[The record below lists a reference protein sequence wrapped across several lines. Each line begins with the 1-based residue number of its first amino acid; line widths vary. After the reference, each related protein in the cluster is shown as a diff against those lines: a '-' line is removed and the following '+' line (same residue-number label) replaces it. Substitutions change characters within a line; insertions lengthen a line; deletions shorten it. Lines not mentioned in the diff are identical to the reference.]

1 MRQRLFTLLVAFT
14 LPVMLASNL
23 GGCDTS
29 FLVNNNGDANDID
42 NGGGDANDIDN
53 GGNGGDG
60 NLNIVKTGIL
70 VRHDAGLLCG
80 DDLIAFGTNGTPT
93 NDSSNVG
100 VSYVF
105 PSTNPTV
112 GTPVPDAELYDN
124 SDFAVGGRT
133 IFLAGSNTGSLLFQ
147 VSVFNADSAT
157 ITKTFPANEIRLS
170 GIPVTQDEPGN
181 IRADGDYCVVICDQN
196 AVDDGKIVKVIDVSS
211 GTPTLIAFDNVIG
224 YANGVKQ
231 VAVDAESKKVVAV
244 VSADVDTFY
253 IWHLD
258 DPTAAPTV
266 IPTQNGVNDTQIKI
280 RGGYIIAFD
289 DQNDPMAFLVDLSSD
304 TIIELTEAEAIY
316 AAAIGGDKFAFFAYH
331 DSDDAHGGSQ
341 RAAVGTVPGPS
352 FNKHALND
360 YIDGSTGNNGLVGF
374 AGTMCITPDGSKL
387 FLADWYLQY
396 SYGDTSF
403 VVPDDPDGTDPWA
416 CPAWDIDCSCD
427 TVGFKTATDR
437 TLSQD
442 TTLGYIVLP

>member
-1 MRQRLFTLLVAFT
+1 MTTRLFTLLMLLS
-14 LPVMLASNL
+14 LPALLVSQM
-23 GGCDTS
+23 GGCFTDFIVDNTGNEGDGNDTT
-29 FLVNNNGDANDID
+29 
-42 NGGGDANDIDN
+42 GGGDDTT
-53 GGNGGDG
+53 GGGGGGGD
-60 NLNIVKTGIL
+60 LTIVKTAIA

-80 DDLIAFGTNGTPT
+80 DDLIAFGTNGTPA

-105 PSTNPTV
+105 PSTHPTA
-112 GTPVPDAELYDN
+112 GTPVPSAELYDN

-133 IFLAGSNTGSLLFQ
+133 IFLAGSNTGSLAFQ

-157 ITKTFPANEIRLS
+157 ITKTFPASEIRLS
-170 GIPVTQDEPGN
+170 GIPVTQDEPRN
-181 IRADGDYCVVICDQN
+181 IRADGNYCIVICDQN
-196 AVDDGKIVKVIDVSS
+196 EVDDGKIIKVIDVSS
-211 GTPTLIAFDNVIG
+211 GTPTLIALDNPID

-231 VAVDAESKKVVAV
+231 VAVDAEWKKAVAV
-244 VSADVDTFY
+244 VHDDVDSFY
-253 IWHLD
+253 IWYLD

-280 RGGYIIAFD
+280 QDGYIIAFD
-289 DQNDPMAFLVDLSSD
+289 DQNYPMAFLVDLNTD
-304 TIIELTEAEAIY
+304 TIMELTDAEATY
-316 AAAIGGDKFAFFAYH
+316 GAAIGGDKFAFFAYH
-331 DSDDAHGGSQ
+331 DSDDAHGGHQ

-352 FNKHALND
+352 FDKHALND

-396 SYGDTSF
+396 SNANTSF
-403 VVPDDPDGTDPWA
+403 VVPKDPDGTDPWA
-416 CPAWDIDCSCD
+416 CPAWDIDCSAD

-442 TTLGYIVLP
+442 TTLGYIVLQ